1 MPAKKSHAVKNNGA
15 GVGSL
20 PNDTYMALYTGDAPG
35 RAFHET
41 LVRCGE
47 ETPGNGSPLASIAGA

>member
-1 MPAKKSHAVKNNGA
+1 MPAKNHAVKNNGA
-15 GVGSL
+15 GVGLLS
-20 PNDTYMALYTGDAPG
+20 NDTYMALYTGGASG